1 MKTTFRLI
9 AVLLVLTT
17 FSLFTAS
24 CMGSFAL
31 TGKLYNWN
39 KNLSNKWIASLV
51 LAIFVILPVYG
62 IAALIDWIVLN
73 VIEFYSGNNPVAAG
87 ESETVVTQ
95 LDGQDVTLTFHAGEG
110 VNFDITAPAADGTIK
125 TMTVRTKG
133 DKVFAQVEQAGKQ
146 ANLIAAPTE
155 DGGLNLYRDGARTHV
170 DAQDVADTMAEYPVA
185 ENLLLQTVA
194 P

>member
-1 MKTTFRLI
+1 MKLSFRLL
-9 AVLLVLTT
+9 AALLVLTT
-17 FSLFTAS
+17 FGLFTAS

-31 TGKLYNWN
+31 TFKLYNWN
-39 KNLSNKWIASLV
+39 KTLGNKWIASLV

-62 IAALIDWIVLN
+62 IAALIDWIILN
-73 VIEFYSGNNPVAAG
+73 VIEFYSGQNPLAAG
-87 ESETVVTQ
+87 ENATVVTQ
-95 LDGQDVTLTFHAGEG
+95 LDGKDATLTFHAGEG
-110 VNFDITAPAADGTIK
+110 VNFDLTAPAADGTIK

-155 DGGLNLYRDGARTHV
+155 DGGLNLYRDGARTHLE
-170 DAQDVADTMAEYPVA
+170 AQDVAATIAEYPAA